1 MVTYCS
7 FKELVIHF
15 KCIFFFPIASRPPVL
30 AFFNLDC
37 FKHQNIRTE
46 FSHVKN
52 RLDINPTLMCQHFPD
67 EKGENMSQNWQNIH
81 CCRSFFNC
89 QKKKKNQIV
98 APNTIL
104 SYQISLALNWS
115 LNGVGSSSRFAF
127 HTLARPA

>member
-15 KCIFFFPIASRPPVL
+15 KCIFFPIASRLPVL
-30 AFFNLDC
+30 AFLSWF
-37 FKHQNIRTE
+37 FMHQNTRTK

-52 RLDINPTLMCQHFPD
+52 RLEINPTLMCRHFPD

-89 QKKKKNQIV
+89 KKKKKNHIV
-98 APNTIL
+98 APSTIL

-127 HTLARPA
+127 HTLTRPA